1 MASFNGHIGCVRE
14 LLSSGAVVDLA
25 DEVSICIGSML
36 IRGPSHHYFGN
47 CMRTNMGIFTSSYR
61 FLVIIRGG
69 KSRSTGSFL
78 MIILSWIID
87 LCLDIAATVSDR

>member
-1 MASFNGHIGCVRE
+1 MASFNGHTGCVRE

-47 CMRTNMGIFTSSYR
+47 CMRTNQRRNARVNRVTFNEGLNI
-61 FLVIIRGG
+61 LVL
-69 KSRSTGSFL
+69 GS
-78 MIILSWIID
+78 
-87 LCLDIAATVSDR
+87 